1 MITKKKSSLLKT
13 HKKIKNPNSNNSSSN
28 SSNSSNNI
36 SHNSKTIQY
45 KIKKYNDYYNNN
57 IDYDSENSII
67 SINSNFSKTKKNR
80 KKYKTF
86 LSKVRTLRKMKRKIP
101 IGEDKLS
108 IYIDD
113 HKKKLKSG
121 KIIPINNLNKIFFN
135 HTLDKCICE
144 NIYDKKSTI
153 NKKCNCNNMK
163 LHKLEGSNTKSLY
176 SLYSINCSNK
186 QNILKILPLNENY
199 MKMINK
205 TNKYLYIE
213 INKITLSTIINTYV
227 NNVLPNNSINIIN
240 SGICIKKDYKN
251 HKNHTTTNININPLK
266 KEKYGYNLISHANLG
281 NGSVFINKL
290 LNGDYDKDFGI
301 INESIRYEA
310 IVNFLLQT
318 IFLIG
323 HLHSSNLEL
332 FHGDYKP
339 ENLLIKKCNKS
350 IVKYYKFNVYGHK
363 ITVKNIGFSVLIS
376 GFEFSSITI
385 NSAFNSKTQNTF
397 DNNNNNNYDDN
408 NTNNDISKYRL
419 VPPIVSPFFLS
430 KYVNNLINKFADI
443 EKELENPKRKYDNH
457 YYTDNND
464 NDNYTNNDNNNNN
477 DNDNDNNYNDNNDIN
492 YIKIK
497 KLFMSKDTLFNNY
510 PTIHILRSAGVKLYR
525 DFDIYLFMVKLLDD
539 TNIRKYIISK
549 KIDKTILSFM
559 SQKFKTNML
568 NRLSKT
574 KTINETAYTIVDI
587 FEKINEPMYKIFT
600 EDYFNTL
607 KNINYKLFKI

>member
-13 HKKIKNPNSNNSSSN
+13 HKKIKKPNSNNS

-144 NIYDKKSTI
+144 NIYDKKTTI

-251 HKNHTTTNININPLK
+251 HKNHKTTNININPLK

-301 INESIRYEA
+301 INEIIRYEA

-397 DNNNNNNYDDN
+397 DNNNNNYDDN